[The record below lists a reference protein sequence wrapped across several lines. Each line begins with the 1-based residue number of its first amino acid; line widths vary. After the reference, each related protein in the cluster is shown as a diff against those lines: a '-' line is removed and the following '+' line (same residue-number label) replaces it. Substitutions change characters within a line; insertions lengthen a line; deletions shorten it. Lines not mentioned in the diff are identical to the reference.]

1 MSNVQSYLFP
11 QYYPQVLL
19 GIELAKEAGL
29 ISDKEQCKDIAGDV
43 AKLTSIL
50 VDLEIRGA
58 GIIAEALAGSCGR
71 CACETV
77 F

>member
-29 ISDKEQCKDIAGDV
+29 ISDKEQCKDM
-43 AKLTSIL
+43 L
-50 VDLEIRGA
+50 VM
-58 GIIAEALAGSCGR
+58 
-71 CACETV
+71 
-77 F
+77 